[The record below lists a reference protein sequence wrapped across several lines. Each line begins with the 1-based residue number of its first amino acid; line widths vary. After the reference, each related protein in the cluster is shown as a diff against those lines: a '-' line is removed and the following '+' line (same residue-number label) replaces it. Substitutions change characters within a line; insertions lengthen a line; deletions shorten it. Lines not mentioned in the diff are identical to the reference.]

1 MCQFPFN
8 KIITYLQSTLA
19 VGHAFIFV
27 ECQQQKHGYPSDTVY
42 TQCLLHTSQVA
53 EALWPLF
60 DLYILMSRWVLRNG
74 VNYKGL
80 YGNLR
85 TCFGV
90 ESKGHELNK
99 NCLPCLLDL
108 LPVFVRHI
116 LAILVRFQWVLKG
129 LLNIFLALYP
139 AIYVPKR
146 LVTSVAIV
154 FVATSTMRSV

>member
-1 MCQFPFN
+1 M
-8 KIITYLQSTLA
+8 
-19 VGHAFIFV
+19 
-27 ECQQQKHGYPSDTVY
+27 
-42 TQCLLHTSQVA
+42 
-53 EALWPLF
+53 
-60 DLYILMSRWVLRNG
+60 LRNG

-90 ESKGHELNK
+90 EN
-99 NCLPCLLDL
+99 
-108 LPVFVRHI
+108 
-116 LAILVRFQWVLKG
+116 ILVRFQWVFKG

-154 FVATSTMRSV
+154 FIATSV

>member
-1 MCQFPFN
+1 M
-8 KIITYLQSTLA
+8 
-19 VGHAFIFV
+19 
-27 ECQQQKHGYPSDTVY
+27 
-42 TQCLLHTSQVA
+42 
-53 EALWPLF
+53 
-60 DLYILMSRWVLRNG
+60 LRNG
-74 VNYKGL
+74 VNRYGL

-90 ESKGHELNK
+90 ENKGHKLNK

-116 LAILVRFQWVLKG
+116 LAILVRFQWVFKG

-154 FVATSTMRSV
+154 FVATSTMRSVQSLSRRQRTADHGLRTGYKRETKVSFGLRTTDYGLRTTDWV